1 VNKLYGLGVIVL
13 AGWVSIRLM
22 NALSADAAAMA
33 IGVLM
38 GILAGVPTTLLGMAS
53 NRRHQD
59 ASHLHQ
65 ARYTVIAGSS
75 GPFVLDNATGERFAI
90 VAPHFGYAQRKR
102 FEVQR

>member
-1 VNKLYGLGVIVL
+1 MNKLRGLVIIVFVGL
-13 AGWVSIRLM
+13 ISIRLM

-53 NRRHQD
+53 NRRRQD
-59 ASHLHQ
+59 ASHSQLHQ
-65 ARYTVIAGSS
+65 ARYTVLP
-75 GPFVLDNATGERFAI
+75 GPRGAHVLDTHTGDRYAI
-90 VAPHFGYAQRKR
+90 VAPR